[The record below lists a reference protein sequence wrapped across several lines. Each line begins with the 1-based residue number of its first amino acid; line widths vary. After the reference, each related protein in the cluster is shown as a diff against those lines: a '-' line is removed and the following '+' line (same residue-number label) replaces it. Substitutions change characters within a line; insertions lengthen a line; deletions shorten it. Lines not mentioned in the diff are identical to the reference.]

1 MRQTSR
7 FIPGEDINSLAQW
20 QFSGVNSAFEV
31 TKPQCPPAEE
41 AQSSELQRQEG
52 YAQGFM
58 EGRAQAMGE
67 AQQRMDDFMREQGQ
81 ATLGHLATLVNSA
94 QSQLDAGA
102 QEMAEGVLVLAC
114 ALSRQVLRHEL
125 SIHPPGLLPVIREA
139 LGQFIEAERLTH
151 IKLNPED
158 LTVLEVSLRDA
169 FKPLPLALEADPLIT
184 RGGCV
189 LESAGR
195 VVNGQIEKR
204 WARVV
209 GQLGLQL
216 HWELNDAAE

>member
-7 FIPGEDINSLAQW
+7 FIPGEDIASVAQW

-31 TKPQCPPAEE
+31 MKPQSPPMEGDPP
-41 AQSSELQRQEG
+41 SELQRQEG
-52 YAQGFM
+52 YAQGFV
-58 EGRAQAMGE
+58 EGRAQAMLQ
-67 AQQRMDDFMREQGQ
+67 AQQRIDDFMREQGQ
-81 ATLGHLATLVNSA
+81 ASIGHLATLLSAA

-102 QEMAEGVLVLAC
+102 QEMAEGVLALAC
-114 ALSRQVLRHEL
+114 ELSRQVLRHEL
-125 SIHPPGLLPVIREA
+125 SINPQGLLPVIREA
-139 LGQFIEAERLTH
+139 LGVFIEDNRLTH

-158 LTVLEVSLRDA
+158 LAWLEEPLRNE
-169 FKPLPLALEADPLIT
+169 FKQLPMALEADPLIT

-189 LESAGR
+189 MESVGR

-209 GQLGLQL
+209 GQLGL
-216 HWELNDAAE
+216 HMPWGLNDAPE